1 MSHPAI
7 DARSVARLRSSWAMV
22 ATGAGPDDERRA
34 PSTARAKQ
42 AARRAAA
49 PLVARL
55 RTSAAEAVNP
65 ELQAARREIAALRA
79 DLDRTRAELEAE
91 IELLRAELDARCL
104 TEWRAAT
111 LVSRSVGVS

>member
-7 DARSVARLRSSWAMV
+7 DARSVARLRSSRAMV
-22 ATGAGPDDERRA
+22 ATGEGTEDEAPRA
-34 PSTARAKQ
+34 TARANP

-65 ELQAARREIAALRA
+65 ELQTARREIAALRA

-91 IELLRAELDARCL
+91 IELLRAELDAR
-104 TEWRAAT
+104 
-111 LVSRSVGVS
+111 S

>member
-7 DARSVARLRSSWAMV
+7 DARSVARLRSSRAMV
-22 ATGAGPDDERRA
+22 ATEEGSEDEPRPA
-34 PSTARAKQ
+34 ARAKKV
-42 AARRAAA
+42 ARRAAA

-65 ELQAARREIAALRA
+65 ELQAARREIAILRA

-91 IELLRAELDARCL
+91 IELLRAELDARN
-104 TEWRAAT
+104 
-111 LVSRSVGVS
+111 

>member
-1 MSHPAI
+1 
-7 DARSVARLRSSWAMV
+7 MV
-22 ATGAGPDDERRA
+22 ATDSDPDDDA
-34 PSTARAKQ
+34 PTAGVRARA

-49 PLVARL
+49 PIVARL

-91 IELLRAELDARCL
+91 IELLRAELDAR
-104 TEWRAAT
+104 
-111 LVSRSVGVS
+111 S